1 MSAALAAVQSPAGW
15 FRLNWKPLVGMLL
28 VLHIT
33 LTLAPAQAQSLD
45 DIANVLDKING
56 LSAGALPFSGDDL
69 RKYRDLI
76 SGCASASS
84 SDDVVACVETASASD
99 LGQQA
104 GIPSW
109 FPEMLEVYFDL
120 EHQDYWGLLEDA
132 GEAAACAAAQV
143 LAFGL
148 DVCAA
153 IQELIAA
160 AKAVASAAE
169 AIGEFFEDLG
179 SDLADIG
186 QDIYCWF
193 SSCSSG
199 PPPPSDDA
207 VAYQNFYFPRIQ
219 TGLNK
224 RLQGQSAWVA
234 YAGAPTTTQQGSI
247 VDEGIKAG
255 YKPGPLMDTLPAF
268 RSAVYAQWDSTIL
281 TKIAPAAR
289 QAASAF
295 NSYANVQAYAQAGIA
310 AWSDDYIDQLGPN
323 GAIPFPLQNPG
334 MQACEQAVIQ
344 AGGQQVDDWVAD
356 GGPLGGPAHPKVPK
370 GFQWPGN
377 YAQLCTPFG
386 KQLSTALRAP
396 VAARAAAYLPKICQ
410 NKGGAPTVYACT
422 MYAVQN
428 CQNILAFTGA
438 PGVCK
443 NVSPNPGTSK
453 GTYIC
458 QPGNVVRT
466 FVLTA
471 PHPANCRLA
480 SVQNGP
486 PPPSPTFGGQTQ
498 R

>member
-1 MSAALAAVQSPAGW
+1 MSAAIAAVQSPMRW
-15 FRLNWKPLVGMLL
+15 LRVNWKPLVGMLL

-33 LTLAPAQAQSLD
+33 LTLAPAQAQTLD
-45 DIANVLDKING
+45 DIANVLDQINNVSG
-56 LSAGALPFSGDDL
+56 GALPFSGTDL

-84 SDDVVACVETASASD
+84 ADDVVACVENAAASD
-99 LGQQA
+99 LGQNA

-109 FPEMLEVYFDL
+109 FPQMLEVYFDL

-153 IQELIAA
+153 IQELVDA
-160 AKAVASAAE
+160 AKAVVSAAE

-179 SDLADIG
+179 SDLKDIG
-186 QDIYCWF
+186 QDVYCWF
-193 SSCSSG
+193 SSCSSA

-219 TGLNK
+219 TGLNL
-224 RLQGQSAWVA
+224 RLQSASAWVS

-247 VDEGIKAG
+247 IDEGIKAG
-255 YKPGPLMDTLPAF
+255 YKPGPLKDTLPAF

-289 QAASAF
+289 QAAIAF
-295 NSYANVQAYAQAGIA
+295 DTNANVQTYAQSGMA
-310 AWSDDYIDQLGPN
+310 AWTDDLIDQLGGN
-323 GAIPFPLQNPG
+323 GAMPVVLTSPG
-334 MQACEQAVIQ
+334 MLACEQAVAN

-356 GGPLGGPAHPKVPK
+356 GGPQGGPAHPKVPP
-370 GFQWPGN
+370 GFQWPAN
-377 YAQLCTPFG
+377 YQMLCAPFG
-386 KQLSTALRAP
+386 KQLSTALHAP
-396 VAARAAAYLPKICQ
+396 VAARAAAFLPKICQ
-410 NKGGAPTVYACT
+410 NKGGAPPLYACT
-422 MYAVQN
+422 SYAMQN
-428 CQNILAFTGA
+428 CHNILAFTGM
-438 PGVCK
+438 PGMCS
-443 NVSPNPGTSK
+443 NTSPNPGTSK

-458 QPGNVVRT
+458 QPGNVVRQY
-466 FVLTA
+466 VLTA
-471 PHPANCRLA
+471 PHPANCHLA